1 MKCYLCGKLS
11 VALYSYNSIFAPMK
25 CLYPT
30 GNNHDYE
37 RSLQSNNIDENT
49 ASKQMKRNQTSERK
63 NGHKTLIFHLFFL
76 CFILMLS
83 ACDEK
88 ASYRFNSSTDAIE
101 SYKKY
106 HYSLKAITK
115 VDAESLANEI
125 TQWQVLHDT
134 IFSYI
139 TKDPYYK
146 AHASLS
152 LDFDCVSDSIRNEFM
167 RLSCNYT
174 MKDVAVVKLMTSP
187 FTNLQELTATMNEA
201 KKFFSS
207 LDKNPPYQNDN
218 IAKQLQ
224 AYQEFLQSYDSKAEN
239 TMDNVKMF
247 IAEEDRHFRSFLFN
261 IGQYADM
268 GLGEITLLTE
278 KVCGNIYKNAY
289 NGKLPQEEVL
299 VYMSMRTARRLLMNA
314 ESCHQLLKEGKV
326 QNPQQADAFLWMVI
340 QPYLS
345 MDAFTVAMLTEEQKS
360 LMLRIAND
368 YSGIVSVLK
377 TKKLVDEEVSKRFP
391 EQLIRLYISTL

>member
-1 MKCYLCGKLS
+1 MKY
-11 VALYSYNSIFAPMK
+11 
-25 CLYPT
+25 LYPT
-30 GNNHDYE
+30 GNNHVYE
-37 RSLQSNNIDENT
+37 RSLQSNNIGENT

-76 CFILMLS
+76 CLILVLS
-83 ACDEK
+83 ACEET
-88 ASYRFNSSTDAIE
+88 ASYRFKSSTDALE
-101 SYKKY
+101 SYKEY

-125 TQWQVLHDT
+125 TQWQVLQDT
-134 IFSYI
+134 VFSYI

-167 RLSCNYT
+167 RLSRDYT
-174 MKDVAVVKLMTSP
+174 MIDVAVVKLNTSP
-187 FTNLQELTATMNEA
+187 FTNREELKESMNEA
-201 KKFFSS
+201 RKFFTS
-207 LDKNPPYQNDN
+207 LDNNPPYQNDN

-224 AYQEFLQSYDSKAEN
+224 DYQKFLQSYDSETEN

-247 IAEEDRHFRSFLFN
+247 IAEEDRHFRSFLSN
-261 IGQYADM
+261 IGQYAYM

-278 KVCGNIYKNAY
+278 QVCGDIYKDAY
-289 NGKLPQEEVL
+289 NSKIPQEEVL

-314 ESCHQLLKEGKV
+314 ESCHQLLKEGKAK
-326 QNPQQADAFLWMVI
+326 NPQQANAFLWMVI

-368 YSGIVSVLK
+368 YSDIVSILK